1 MKYKERTHAKRR
13 FKKAVF
19 VTAATMTLGMSTFG
33 DTISVFAAENTTETQ
48 KETTTFEKNIQA
60 IDEIHVKKGTEAIVG
75 SGLVPSHVENFKTIA
90 KNTHTYIFF
99 RPVNTLS
106 TSLIKQGASTKGL
119 NVHGKS
125 SNWGPMAGYI
135 PVDQDLSKKYGN
147 KKAVEKGNKDN
158 EDSFAA
164 NNGLNGKDH
173 ITKIILTLNQER
185 IEELQKEK
193 LLAKGTEQ
201 KEDNHVYLMFDVT
214 NSSYE
219 FRMDKQTGQVQ
230 YKTKKGKTTTLG
242 KELEKWT
249 FLEVMAKVVNGDP
262 KALTADYDLFA
273 LAPSLSEIKKRIP
286 VSQWE
291 KLLGIEKPVEKWK
304 TTTQLIIKH
313 GLTRENKE
321 DGKGT
326 LTDWQRDMIAILNQA
341 AIDSGYT
348 GGTVI
353 NHGTEQD
360 NTEFPEQDQ
369 EVFVITPNGETFLTK
384 SWEDTQ
390 NFIAKNVIQEGYL
403 FYQNRSYNTIAPGS
417 KAQIQWNGSIPTSVE
432 FVQELSKIRAATN
445 NTELNETVTTAY
457 TQEIMELL
465 KQYYNPATQF
475 LKQER
480 KQQEEVSL
488 FRGIQ
493 LLEKVDQLLNNV
505 SLPNQ
510 EYQTYFEMLKKRI
523 TNQVQ
528 LIRKSQNIKIS
539 IESLQEKLNL
549 NNTNIDE
556 VFATFH
562 VLIK

>member
-1 MKYKERTHAKRR
+1 MKYKKRIHAKRR
-13 FKKAVF
+13 FKKGVF
-19 VTAATMTLGMSTFG
+19 ITAATMTLGMSTWG
-33 DTISVFAAENTTETQ
+33 GTISAFAAENTTETQ
-48 KETTTFEKNIQA
+48 KETTTFEKNVQVT
-60 IDEIHVKKGTEAIVG
+60 DEIHVKKGTEAIVD

-106 TSLIKQGASTKGL
+106 TSLIKKGASTKGL

-135 PVDQDLSKKYGN
+135 PVEQDLSKKYGN
-147 KKAVEKGNKDN
+147 KNAVEKGNTDN
-158 EDSFAA
+158 EDSFVT
-164 NNGLNGKDH
+164 NDGLNGKDH
-173 ITKIILTLNQER
+173 ITKIILTLDQER
-185 IEELQKEK
+185 MEELQKEK
-193 LLAKGTEQ
+193 LLTKGTEQ
-201 KEDNHVYLMFDVT
+201 KEDNHVYLMFDVK
-214 NSSYE
+214 NPSYE

-230 YKTKKGKTTTLG
+230 YKTKKGQTTTLG

-291 KLLGIEKPVEKWK
+291 QLLGMEKPVEKWK

-326 LTDWQRDMIAILNQA
+326 LTDWQRDMIDILNQA

-369 EVFVITPNGETFLTK
+369 EIFVITPTGETFLTQ

-390 NFIAKNVIQEGYL
+390 KFIVKNVIQEGYL
-403 FYQNRSYNTIAPGS
+403 FYHNRSYNTIAPGS
-417 KAQIQWNGSIPTSVE
+417 KAQIQWQESIPTSAE
-432 FVQELSKIRAATN
+432 YVQELSKIKAATN
-445 NTELNETVTTAY
+445 NSELNESVTTAY
-457 TQEIMELL
+457 TKEIIELL
-465 KQYYNPATQF
+465 KQYYNPAPQF

-480 KQQEEVSL
+480 KQEDVSL

-493 LLEKVDQLLNNV
+493 LLEKVTQLLNTG
-505 SLPNQ
+505 SLPSK

-528 LIRKSQNIKIS
+528 LIRESQNIKIS

-549 NNTNIDE
+549 NNANIDE

>member
-1 MKYKERTHAKRR
+1 KRKYKQALLAT
-13 FKKAVF
+13 V
-19 VTAATMTLGMSTFG
+19 ATMTLGVSTLG
-33 DTISVFAAENTTETQ
+33 STASAFAIENTTEPQ

-60 IDEIHVKKGTEAIVG
+60 TDEIHVKKGTEAIER

-106 TSLIKQGASTKGL
+106 TSLIKKGASTKGL

-135 PVDQDLSKKYGN
+135 PVDQDLSKKYDN
-147 KKAVEKGNKDN
+147 KNAVEKGNRDN
-158 EDSFAA
+158 EDSFVT
-164 NNGLNGKDH
+164 NDGLNGKDH
-173 ITKIILTLNQER
+173 ITKVILTLDQER

-193 LLAKGTEQ
+193 LLTNGTEH
-201 KEDNHVYLMFDVT
+201 KEDNHVYLMFNVKKP
-214 NSSYE
+214 SSYE

-230 YKTKKGKTTTLG
+230 YKTKKGQTTTLG

-249 FLEVMAKVVNGDP
+249 FLEVMAKVVNGDA

-286 VSQWE
+286 VNQWE
-291 KLLGIEKPVEKWK
+291 QLLGIEKPIKKWK

-326 LTDWQRDMIAILNQA
+326 LTDWQRNMIDSLNQA

-369 EVFVITPNGETFLTK
+369 EIFVITPTGETFLTQ
-384 SWEDTQ
+384 SWENTQ
-390 NFIAKNVIQEGYL
+390 KFIVKNVIQEGYL
-403 FYQNRSYNTIAPGS
+403 FYHNRSYNTIAPGS
-417 KAQIQWNGSIPTSVE
+417 KAQIQWQESIPTSAE
-432 FVQELSKIRAATN
+432 FVQELSKIKAATN
-445 NTELNETVTTAY
+445 NTELNESVTTVY
-457 TQEIMELL
+457 TKEIIELL
-465 KQYYNPATQF
+465 KQYYNPAPQF

-480 KQQEEVSL
+480 KQEEVSL

-493 LLEKVDQLLNNV
+493 LLEKVNQLLNTGN
-505 SLPNQ
+505 LPNT
-510 EYQTYFEMLKKRI
+510 EYQTYFEILKKRI

-549 NNTNIDE
+549 NNANIDE
-556 VFATFH
+556 AFATFH

>member
-19 VTAATMTLGMSTFG
+19 VTAAAMSLGMSTFG
-33 DTISVFAAENTTETQ
+33 GTISAFAADNTI
-48 KETTTFEKNIQA
+48 ETTTFKKNIQTT
-60 IDEIHVKKGTEAIVG
+60 DEIHVKKGTEAIVRA
-75 SGLVPSHVENFKTIA
+75 GLVPSHVENFKTIA

-158 EDSFAA
+158 EDSFVA

-193 LLAKGTEQ
+193 LLTKGIEQ
-201 KEDNHVYLMFDVT
+201 KEDSHVYLMFDVK
-214 NSSYE
+214 NLSYE

-230 YKTKKGKTTTLG
+230 YKTKKEQTTTLG

-249 FLEVMAKVVNGDP
+249 FLEVMAKVVNGGA

-273 LAPSLSEIKKRIP
+273 LAPNLSEIKKRIP
-286 VSQWE
+286 VSEWE
-291 KLLGIEKPVEKWK
+291 QLLGIEKPVEKWK
-304 TTTQLIIKH
+304 TTTQLMIKH

-326 LTDWQRDMIAILNQA
+326 LTDWQRDMIAVLNQA

-369 EVFVITPNGETFLTK
+369 EIFVITPNGETFLTK

-403 FYQNRSYNTIAPGS
+403 FYQNRSYNTIAPGR
-417 KAQIQWNGSIPTSVE
+417 KAQIQWKASIPTSVE
-432 FVQELSKIRAATN
+432 FVQELSKIRTATN
-445 NTELNETVTTAY
+445 NTELSETVTTAY
-457 TQEIMELL
+457 TKEIIVLL

-480 KQQEEVSL
+480 KQEEVSL
-488 FRGIQ
+488 FRGLQ
-493 LLEKVDQLLNNV
+493 LLEKVNQLLNNV
-505 SLPNQ
+505 SLPNK
-510 EYQTYFEMLKKRI
+510 EYQTYFEMLKKII

-549 NNTNIDE
+549 NNANIDE